1 MIKIRELEKTLSPD
15 FTLKIGELTIEDG
28 ERVALIG
35 PNGSGKSTLLRL
47 IAGILSPDK
56 GTIEVSFPKG
66 TVGYEPQSPYVFKG
80 TVLSNV
86 RLGTKN
92 TDVGDILRECRL
104 EALRDKKAD
113 KLSGGEKQRVCFARM
128 LAGNYGCLLLDEPL
142 SAVDIDTGAA
152 LEDTLK
158 KHCEANGTT
167 LVISTH
173 IPSEA
178 FRVSTKVLIMN
189 GGRIEEY
196 APTDTLRAPQSEF
209 GKKFIS
215 LWSL

>member
-47 IAGILSPDK
+47 LAGILTPDK
-56 GTIEVSFPKG
+56 GTIEISFPKAS
-66 TVGYEPQSPYVFKG
+66 VGYEPQSPYVFKG

-86 RLGTKN
+86 RLGAKN
-92 TDVGDILRECRL
+92 ADVSDVLRECRL

-158 KHCEANGTT
+158 NHCETNGTT
-167 LVISTH
+167 LILSTH

-196 APTDTLRAPQSEF
+196 APAEALRSPQSEF